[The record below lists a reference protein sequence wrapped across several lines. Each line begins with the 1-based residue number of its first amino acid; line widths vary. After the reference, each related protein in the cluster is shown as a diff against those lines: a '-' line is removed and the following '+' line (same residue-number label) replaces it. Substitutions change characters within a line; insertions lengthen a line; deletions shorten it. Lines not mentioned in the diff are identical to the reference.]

1 MHRLTSPLHLG
12 LFFSGPPSAAL
23 GAARGAVEVVGG
35 AVVEAR
41 QFSDLHL
48 HLAVELEAAAAPT
61 LLQAL
66 GAAGLRVE
74 AGADTALNAAATTSP
89 GAELR
94 LALGITLAQ
103 GKGDVLQTIPA
114 VPG

>member
-1 MHRLTSPLHLG
+1 MHRLTPPLPLG
-12 LFFSGPPSAAL
+12 LHFGGPPSAAVS
-23 GAARGAVEVVGG
+23 AARGAVEEVGG
-35 AVVEAR
+35 VVVEAR

-48 HLAVELEAAAAPT
+48 HLAVELEAAAAST
-61 LLQAL
+61 LFQAL

-74 AGADTALNAAATTSP
+74 AGADAALSAAATAPP

-103 GKGDVLQTIPA
+103 GKGDLRQTIPA